1 MSCEEV
7 KHLLWEYMGKE
18 MTAKEAETIER
29 HLEICEDCCHEVEL
43 QREVIHSLHKLTD
56 EPLPLG
62 YHDELMAKLR
72 AEAGTKVVPFSKRK
86 SAQRKGILRQWGMI
100 AAAVFVLA
108 VAGGVNGLFHM
119 KESGAIQKEMLLRNT
134 AEDGIAE
141 VESNSLEIQMSE
153 SEVEIAKMTES
164 GVLEEEMDTPIDAR
178 AMQPPPPEIQLTLRG
193 SDKMALAEIQRLVAE
208 NGGYEVPA
216 EADSIYA
223 YIPLESY
230 AVFIEALGAIGEI
243 EWIEVQEAAEGASYR
258 IIQIYWE
265 TA

>member
-7 KHLLWEYMGKE
+7 KHLLWDYLEKE
-18 MTAKEAETIER
+18 TTAKEAEMIEK
-29 HLEICEDCCHEVEL
+29 HLEICEDCSHEMEL
-43 QREVIHSLHKLTD
+43 QREVMHSLYKLAEED
-56 EPLPLG
+56 LPPG

-72 AEAGTKVVPFSKRK
+72 TEADMKVVPFSKRK
-86 SAQRKGILRQWGMI
+86 SAQRKGIFRQWGMI

-108 VAGGVNGLFHM
+108 AVGGVNGLLHM
-119 KESGAIQKEMLLRNT
+119 RESGAIQKEMLMRNT

-141 VESNSLEIQMSE
+141 AESNSLEMQMSE
-153 SEVEIAKMTES
+153 DGAEIAKMAERS
-164 GVLEEEMDTPIDAR
+164 VLEDEIDTPMSAR
-178 AMQPPPPEIQLTLRG
+178 AIQPPIPEVQLRIQG
-193 SDKMALAEIQRLVAE
+193 VDNMVLAEIQRLVAE

-230 AVFIEALGAIGEI
+230 AVFIEAIGAIGEI
-243 EWIEVQEAAEGASYR
+243 EWIEVQAAEGASYR